1 MPRSIFICV
10 NAGMPLSSGPGA
22 TVGAPRA
29 LPLPRPVE
37 GSSPAHPV
45 PGEPAALSSQIR
57 PALVLAE
64 REARELL
71 SAAQR
76 LDVARGGCFHA
87 GVAGIQVWS
96 RPFDGPARFPG
107 DEGVQWGYVAWT
119 YDTPARHYATIYR
132 CLVTAAGL
140 ADGES
145 TASILARVLALTGLP
160 VGGERVRLA
169 APPIRDPFRSP
180 SAPAGDCG

>member
-1 MPRSIFICV
+1 
-10 NAGMPLSSGPGA
+10 MPLSPGPWA
-22 TVGAPRA
+22 IVGGPPS
-29 LPLPRPVE
+29 LPLPRAVE
-37 GSSPAHPV
+37 DSSPAHPV

-76 LDVARGGCFHA
+76 LDVSRGGYFHA

-96 RPFDGPARFPG
+96 RPFDGPTRFPG
-107 DEGVQWGYVAWT
+107 DVAVQWGCVEWT

-169 APPIRDPFRSP
+169 VPPIRDPFRST
-180 SAPAGDCG
+180 SAPPGDCG